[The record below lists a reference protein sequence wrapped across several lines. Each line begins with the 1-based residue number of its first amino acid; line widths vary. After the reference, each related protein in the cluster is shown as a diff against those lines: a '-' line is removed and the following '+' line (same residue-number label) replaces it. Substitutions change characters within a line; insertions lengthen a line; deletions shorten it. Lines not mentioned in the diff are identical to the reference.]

1 MAEKCCS
8 NKRSHLSVSAFKQGQ
23 GFYRG
28 SRRKYDNSNWTWI
41 KTQNVYFLGVCK
53 SRKDCKRF
61 REVKEKK
68 KFLFRSYVARD
79 GKSLTRCAHF
89 FELKLEEGGRG
100 ARKFVLVDLNWNRL
114 DEI

>member
-28 SRRKYDNSNWTWI
+28 SRRKYDDSLNM
-41 KTQNVYFLGVCK
+41 TQNVYFLGVCK

-79 GKSLTRCAHF
+79 GKGLTRCAHF
-89 FELKLEEGGRG
+89 FELKLEEGGGREEIRLG
-100 ARKFVLVDLNWNRL
+100 RFKLEQAR
-114 DEI
+114 